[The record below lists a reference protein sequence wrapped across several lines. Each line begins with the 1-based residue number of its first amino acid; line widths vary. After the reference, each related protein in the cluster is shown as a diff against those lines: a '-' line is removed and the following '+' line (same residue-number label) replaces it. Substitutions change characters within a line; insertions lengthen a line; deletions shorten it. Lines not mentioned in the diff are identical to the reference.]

1 MVGSLSAGLLL
12 ADEAGAH
19 LPSVDDFLPPE
30 ILFQGTPFAI
40 NRIILIRIVATIVL
54 LVVLGVTAKR
64 AKLIPGRWQGVVE
77 YGLDFVRDKVV
88 YDVMGEARGKRY
100 VPMITTLFF
109 TIFIFNLCG
118 IIPGMNMAANATV
131 VMPLVFA
138 VWTLIQYWIAAIRS
152 QGLGHYLRHEL
163 FTPGVP
169 WPVYFLLAPIN
180 LLELLIIRPASLT
193 IRLFANMVSGHLMVA
208 TCLAFAQFWMVDAV
222 NKLQGIPVGALWFA
236 GGFAVGG
243 CWAAPS
249 GHDVRFEDAAG
260 RWVYE
265 GQLRADTVRHGVIPD
280 RSNHQERHEIL
291 RVESFDGDVK
301 AVQSF
306 LNEHDAGYIAE
317 VTPEQP
323 IIVEALGNK
332 ACVYVTKIV
341 QCELRDVLRLLEA
354 K

>member
-236 GGFAVGG
+236 GGFAMTCFEAFVAFLQAYVFAILSTVYINLSFPEERRATNPPLPVPGLG
-243 CWAAPS
+243 KSQTDQTPRFITSPSTLERKHNGYHHPRRGRRQPVRHRLRYRYSWPWHWS
-249 GHDVRFEDAAG
+249 GHP
-260 RWVYE
+260 
-265 GQLRADTVRHGVIPD
+265 LRQGHGIH
-280 RSNHQERHEIL
+280 RS
-291 RVESFDGDVK
+291 S
-301 AVQSF
+301 A
-306 LNEHDAGYIAE
+306 
-317 VTPEQP
+317 
-323 IIVEALGNK
+323 
-332 ACVYVTKIV
+332 
-341 QCELRDVLRLLEA
+341 
-354 K
+354 

>member
-1 MVGSLSAGLLL
+1 MKVKDLYWAARNSTFFINLESEGRPLLCEPRLSDEGGVRIRLWLRDLAGTGTGGAIALLSR
-12 ADEAGAH
+12 DEAA
-19 LPSVDDFLPPE
+19 
-30 ILFQGTPFAI
+30 
-40 NRIILIRIVATIVL
+40 VL
-54 LVVLGVTAKR
+54 
-64 AKLIPGRWQGVVE
+64 
-77 YGLDFVRDKVV
+77 
-88 YDVMGEARGKRY
+88 
-100 VPMITTLFF
+100 
-109 TIFIFNLCG
+109 
-118 IIPGMNMAANATV
+118 ANAIDTRRNWVGEKADDALPRIGVSATV
-131 VMPLVFA
+131 DSTMIRFMECRGEGH
-138 VWTLIQYWIAAIRS
+138 IALTVTEAGR
-152 QGLGHYLRHEL
+152 
-163 FTPGVP
+163 
-169 WPVYFLLAPIN
+169 LASW
-180 LLELLIIRPASLT
+180 LHDMA
-193 IRLFANMVSGHLMVA
+193 
-208 TCLAFAQFWMVDAV
+208 D
-222 NKLQGIPVGALWFA
+222 
-236 GGFAVGG
+236 G

>member
-1 MVGSLSAGLLL
+1 M
-12 ADEAGAH
+12 
-19 LPSVDDFLPPE
+19 
-30 ILFQGTPFAI
+30 
-40 NRIILIRIVATIVL
+40 
-54 LVVLGVTAKR
+54 
-64 AKLIPGRWQGVVE
+64 
-77 YGLDFVRDKVV
+77 RDKVV

-100 VPMITTLFF
+100 VPMVTTLFF

-236 GGFAVGG
+236 GGFAMT
-243 CWAAPS
+243 C
-249 GHDVRFEDAAG
+249 FEAFVAFLQAYVFAILST
-260 RWVYE
+260 VYIN
-265 GQLRADTVRHGVIPD
+265 L
-280 RSNHQERHEIL
+280 
-291 RVESFDGDVK
+291 SF
-301 AVQSF
+301 
-306 LNEHDAGYIAE
+306 
-317 VTPEQP
+317 PE
-323 IIVEALGNK
+323 E
-332 ACVYVTKIV
+332 
-341 QCELRDVLRLLEA
+341 
-354 K
+354 

>member
-19 LPSVDDFLPPE
+19 LPSVGDFLPPE

-152 QGLGHYLRHEL
+152 QGL
-163 FTPGVP
+163 
-169 WPVYFLLAPIN
+169 
-180 LLELLIIRPASLT
+180 T

-236 GGFAVGG
+236 GGFAMT
-243 CWAAPS
+243 C
-249 GHDVRFEDAAG
+249 FEAFVAFLQAYVFAILST
-260 RWVYE
+260 VYIN
-265 GQLRADTVRHGVIPD
+265 L
-280 RSNHQERHEIL
+280 
-291 RVESFDGDVK
+291 SF
-301 AVQSF
+301 
-306 LNEHDAGYIAE
+306 
-317 VTPEQP
+317 PE
-323 IIVEALGNK
+323 E
-332 ACVYVTKIV
+332 
-341 QCELRDVLRLLEA
+341 
-354 K
+354 

>member
-169 WPVYFLLAPIN
+169 WPVYILLAPIN

-208 TCLAFAQFWMVDAV
+208 TCLAFAQFWMGDAA
-222 NKLQGIPVGALWFA
+222 NKLQGIPVGALWCA
-236 GGFAVGG
+236 GGFAMT
-243 CWAAPS
+243 C
-249 GHDVRFEDAAG
+249 FEAFVAFLQAYVFAILST
-260 RWVYE
+260 VYIN
-265 GQLRADTVRHGVIPD
+265 L
-280 RSNHQERHEIL
+280 
-291 RVESFDGDVK
+291 SF
-301 AVQSF
+301 
-306 LNEHDAGYIAE
+306 
-317 VTPEQP
+317 PE
-323 IIVEALGNK
+323 E
-332 ACVYVTKIV
+332 
-341 QCELRDVLRLLEA
+341 
-354 K
+354 

>member
-30 ILFQGTPFAI
+30 ILFQGNSVCHQPHYFDSYRGNHRA
-40 NRIILIRIVATIVL
+40 VGGA
-54 LVVLGVTAKR
+54 LVPTAKR

-236 GGFAVGG
+236 GGFAMT
-243 CWAAPS
+243 C
-249 GHDVRFEDAAG
+249 FEAFVAFLQAY
-260 RWVYE
+260 VFAI
-265 GQLRADTVRHGVIPD
+265 LSTV
-280 RSNHQERHEIL
+280 
-291 RVESFDGDVK
+291 
-301 AVQSF
+301 
-306 LNEHDAGYIAE
+306 
-317 VTPEQP
+317 
-323 IIVEALGNK
+323 
-332 ACVYVTKIV
+332 
-341 QCELRDVLRLLEA
+341 
-354 K
+354 

>member
-1 MVGSLSAGLLL
+1 MVGSFGAGLLL
-12 ADEAGAH
+12 ANEGAH
-19 LPSVDDFLPPE
+19 LPSVNDFLPPE

-40 NRIILIRIVATIVL
+40 NRIILIRIVATVVL
-54 LVVLGVTAKR
+54 LVVLGITAKH

-100 VPMITTLFF
+100 VPMITTIFF
-109 TIFIFNLCG
+109 TIFVFNLCG
-118 IIPGMNMAANATV
+118 VIPGMNMAATATV

-138 VWTLIQYWIAAIRS
+138 LWTLIQYWVTAARS

-208 TCLAFAQFWMVDAV
+208 TCLAFAQYWMVDAA

-236 GGFAVGG
+236 GGFAMT
-243 CWAAPS
+243 C
-249 GHDVRFEDAAG
+249 FEAFVAFLQAYVFAILST
-260 RWVYE
+260 VYINLSLSLIHISE
-265 GQLRADTVRHGVIPD
+265 PTR
-280 RSNHQERHEIL
+280 RS
-291 RVESFDGDVK
+291 
-301 AVQSF
+301 
-306 LNEHDAGYIAE
+306 
-317 VTPEQP
+317 
-323 IIVEALGNK
+323 
-332 ACVYVTKIV
+332 
-341 QCELRDVLRLLEA
+341 
-354 K
+354 